1 MASNTSGAAKRRKN
15 KILESE
21 LKRCKLINSFMLPA
35 QTQHEETQSATNAIK
50 LENALQSSSNKD
62 DTREIDPQSNSD
74 FQDTAESHD
83 KSYKDNIKIYL

>member
-1 MASNTSGAAKRRKN
+1 MFIQKARCQLPHRRF
-15 KILESE
+15 LSH
-21 LKRCKLINSFMLPA
+21 LLY
-35 QTQHEETQSATNAIK
+35 

-83 KSYKDNIKIYL
+83 KSYKDNIMARTR